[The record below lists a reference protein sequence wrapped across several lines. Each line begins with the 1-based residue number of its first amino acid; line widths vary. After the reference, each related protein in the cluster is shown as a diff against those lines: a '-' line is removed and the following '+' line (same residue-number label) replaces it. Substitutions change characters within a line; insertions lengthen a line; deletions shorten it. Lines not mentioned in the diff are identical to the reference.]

1 MNQNIQKPLVI
12 ELNEAK
18 IELTQS
24 INNVLRQRKLPCY
37 LVEPILAELYSQ
49 VKEGAR
55 NELEAAKTQM
65 NGAETTAP

>member
-1 MNQNIQKPLVI
+1 MKQNEQKPLVV
-12 ELNEAK
+12 ELHEAK
-18 IELTQS
+18 MELTQS

-37 LVEPILAELYSQ
+37 LIEPILAELYSQ

-55 NELEAAKTQM
+55 NELESAMAQI